1 MNATPAKPRK
11 SGGTSAAPKRQRAKR
26 MPAEAR
32 KEVILAAASE
42 FFARHGLE
50 ASTRDLADR
59 IGVRQALLYK
69 YFPSKEALIESVFD
83 RLISERRD
91 VPEATLSTQAAPL
104 ADRLFKYY
112 EFIGLPSETSN
123 TRLSIRAAL
132 EDLTFSREICAAV
145 ARGLIET
152 DITIDA
158 KSGISGGG
166 RSLTLANHF
175 SEVNEAVS
183 AYGMQGHRHLAE
195 IHQELQALAG
205 ESLNIIFTPHIVPM
219 TRGLLA
225 TCYARLK
232 QSISASELLDLYR
245 DYYGD
250 APFVR
255 VVTRSP
261 STKWATGNN
270 FCYVHPTVSHSG
282 THLIALGAIDNLVK
296 GAAGQAIQ
304 NANLVF
310 GLPENMGLDWPEL
323 YP

>member
-145 ARGLIET
+145 ARGLTSPLVGELRREEGLPDVAARPLMPGET
-152 DITIDA
+152 EAVMAFHAGALFLALRRHLRAVTVAGSADDA
-158 KSGISGGG
+158 MKMQIAIFLSGF
-166 RSLTLANHF
+166 RKVLRELHADAWPKSLT
-175 SEVNEAVS
+175 
-183 AYGMQGHRHLAE
+183 
-195 IHQELQALAG
+195 
-205 ESLNIIFTPHIVPM
+205 
-219 TRGLLA
+219 
-225 TCYARLK
+225 
-232 QSISASELLDLYR
+232 
-245 DYYGD
+245 D
-250 APFVR
+250 AP
-255 VVTRSP
+255 
-261 STKWATGNN
+261 
-270 FCYVHPTVSHSG
+270 
-282 THLIALGAIDNLVK
+282 
-296 GAAGQAIQ
+296 AA
-304 NANLVF
+304 
-310 GLPENMGLDWPEL
+310 
-323 YP
+323 